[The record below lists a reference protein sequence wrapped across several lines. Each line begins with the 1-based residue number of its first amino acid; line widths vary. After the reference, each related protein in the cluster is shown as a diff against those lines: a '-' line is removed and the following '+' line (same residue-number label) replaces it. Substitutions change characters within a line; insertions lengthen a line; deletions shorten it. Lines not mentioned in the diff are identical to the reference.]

1 MRGLRTDLLGGAVRL
16 DANRQGIVST
26 RLVRIGGG
34 AEPSLTPL
42 RAIGGVDQSIGGLL
56 EPSVRPS
63 YWPPKCRRAAAA
75 TVGALIRL
83 RLPRS
88 SR

>member
-1 MRGLRTDLLGGAVRL
+1 MLRGLERAGGDTERLPAALAGLRTDLLGGAVRL

-63 YWPPKCRRAAAA
+63 YWPPKCRR
-75 TVGALIRL
+75 
-83 RLPRS
+83 P
-88 SR
+88 